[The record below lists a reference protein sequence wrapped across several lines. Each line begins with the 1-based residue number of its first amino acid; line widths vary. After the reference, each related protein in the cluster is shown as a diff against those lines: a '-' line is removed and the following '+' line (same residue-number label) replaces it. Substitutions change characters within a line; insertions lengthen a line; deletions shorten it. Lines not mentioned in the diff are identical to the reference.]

1 MWQKFDHNLF
11 LYIPLSNTNATSST
25 SSPER
30 AMERQSLE
38 EDGAIITQWTV
49 LNTGI
54 RETFPHGAGRCG
66 RSFIDILYLSLFI
79 TIYHLMTV
87 SYEESHLIAPENVA
101 TEDSHNKLACYAK
114 TK

>member
-38 EDGAIITQWTV
+38 EDGAIITQ
-49 LNTGI
+49 
-54 RETFPHGAGRCG
+54 
-66 RSFIDILYLSLFI
+66 
-79 TIYHLMTV
+79 
-87 SYEESHLIAPENVA
+87 
-101 TEDSHNKLACYAK
+101 
-114 TK
+114 